1 MILYLKQLAYN
12 FFYPIFKKKNNLV
25 IFFFIYNKKIFNSV
39 NFKQKIYFIK
49 KCEKNIYI
57 YNFNFNNIN
66 SLNRK

>member
-49 KCEKNIYI
+49 KCEKKNI